1 MRELSWKSIKPRL
14 MPAFRLWQQW
24 GEPVLPLYRIL
35 RTLYSYPGYI
45 KDWRQYRMLPGAE
58 SLAVKDAYPV
68 LLERTPITP
77 FDPHYL
83 YQAVWATERI
93 VSATQSRHID
103 VGSDIRFAAMLASH
117 MPVTFV
123 DIRPLQVDVPGFSS
137 MAGSLFGSLS
147 ADGGVESV
155 SCLHV
160 IEHGVG
166 PIRRSVDPGGTRHAL
181 CRVAASGGAGRQLV
195 PFDAGRPCA
204 TVQRTPHP
212 HAHTDPG
219 NVSGFD
225 AG

>member
-1 MRELSWKSIKPRL
+1 

-137 MAGSLFGSLS
+137 MAGSLFGLPF

-160 IEHGVG
+160 IEHVG
-166 PIRRSVDPGGTRHAL
+166 LGRYGDPLDPGGTRRACAEL
-181 CRVAASGGAGRQLV
+181 QRVVAPGGNLFLSTPVGR
-195 PFDAGRPCA
+195 CA
-204 TVQRTPHP
+204 RTVQRTPHP